1 MADAHNPATA
11 QADADATAYERG
23 SMAVNEQTATFA
35 LFMNLT
41 KWGGLAVAVAVLF
54 LVLWFHP
61 GGSFI
66 AGVLGALVLA
76 VAGFVAF
83 KGKKTAH

>member
-11 QADADATAYERG
+11 QADADATAYEHG

-35 LFMNLT
+35 LFINLT

-76 VAGFVAF
+76 VAGVVAF